1 MIQNT
6 PWILK
11 TAQAVGISVV
21 VIMLLPPLMNQVIGD
36 GNQNTGCLITL
47 GQTPHWFLNI
57 FFFSLV
63 HLDLRNEWNWQKM
76 TTVPALAKS
85 WAIATV

>member
-11 TAQAVGISVV
+11 TAQAVGISAV

-36 GNQNTGCLITL
+36 GNQNKGCLITL
-47 GQTPHWFLNI
+47 GQTPH
-57 FFFSLV
+57 
-63 HLDLRNEWNWQKM
+63 
-76 TTVPALAKS
+76 
-85 WAIATV
+85 